1 MRILKQVAL
10 LLLLLQSALA
20 FSQTGIKVF
29 YVSGTAQTFNV
40 ATTGALY
47 FASDNLYI
55 KTDGITAPTTIPVS
69 IIQKITFTDVTTAV
83 TAVADNR
90 GLKLYPN
97 PSSDFF
103 RISTSTSATENLK
116 VKVYALTGQLV
127 HQGIYGNEQNIDVS
141 DLTAGLY
148 LVQVNNSTF
157 KFVKQ

>member
-10 LLLLLQSALA
+10 LLLLLQSVLA

-47 FASDNLYI
+47 FESDNLYI
-55 KTDGITAPTTIPVS
+55 KTDGTMAPTTIPVG
-69 IIQKITFTDVTTAV
+69 IIQKITFAEITTAI
-83 TAVADNR
+83 TAIAD
-90 GLKLYPN
+90 KQKISLYPN

-103 RISTSTSATENLK
+103 RIGTSSTENLK
-116 VKVYALTGQLV
+116 VRVYSLTGQLV
-127 HQGIYGNEQNIDVS
+127 HQGIYVKEQSIDVS
-141 DLTAGLY
+141 NLITGVY
-148 LVQVNNSTF
+148 LVQINNSTF